1 MFRNLAGNVAD
12 VLTVIPLILF
22 SAIFLAVLIYVITD
36 RRRAHHRAME
46 RMPLAD
52 GDRGPETTDA

>member
-12 VLTVIPLILF
+12 ILTVIPLLLF
-22 SAIFLAVLIYVITD
+22 SAIFLTVLIYVLTD

-46 RMPLAD
+46 HMPLAD
-52 GDRGPETTDA
+52 GERGPETSDA